1 MTQQSPQGQEAE
13 RSQARQTPQGGQ
25 GVAAGQGGPNPQQA
39 QQPEPRD
46 ESLLPVGRRGGRI
59 GRYVPARLRPSLPSL
74 FGTDLVRRMDDPMSL
89 ARRLADEVDRTLGRA
104 FLISRPSAAMAAFEE
119 GLAFTPE
126 VDVFERDGRLVVR
139 ADLPGMGKDDVQVEV
154 AGDTL
159 LLRGERKEERE
170 EEREGY
176 YCCERR
182 YGAFTRSIPLP
193 EGVDPD
199 TAEASFRNGVLE
211 VSLESPT
218 EEAARRRRIEIK
230 EEGAEAGRTG
240 TV

>member
-1 MTQQSPQGQEAE
+1 M
-13 RSQARQTPQGGQ
+13 
-25 GVAAGQGGPNPQQA
+25 
-39 QQPEPRD
+39 
-46 ESLLPVGRRGGRI
+46 
-59 GRYVPARLRPSLPSL
+59 PARFRPPLPSV
-74 FGTDLVRRMDDPMSL
+74 FGTDLIRRMEDPFAM
-89 ARRLADEVDRTLGRA
+89 ARRISDEVDRTLGHAFRA
-104 FLISRPSAAMAAFEE
+104 MPPLAPMAALETDLGF
-119 GLAFTPE
+119 APE

-159 LLRGERKEERE
+159 ILRGERKEERE

-193 EGVDPD
+193 EGVNPD
-199 TAEASFRNGVLE
+199 SAEASFRNGVLE
-211 VSLESPT
+211 VSLEAPT
-218 EEAARRRRIEIK
+218 EEAAQRRRIEIK
-230 EEGAEAGRTG
+230 GEGAETGRTG